1 VSDKFVFIRKF
12 GFLNPKPT
20 VVPERCVKP
29 WKYTSKK
36 KYMKKGLLI
45 LIISLI
51 QNLNVF
57 GQDSLN
63 ISQNWINLKQQIKN
77 KTEITLD
84 LTEELSKSKKIDKV
98 ELQNVIV
105 SANNLKSICE
115 STVLN
120 KSVVNSI
127 YEKNSQLNT
136 YLVHSLVN
144 LEYDSKLKKKEEV
157 LSLTDQ
163 LQMVETKI
171 CIESNKYNQRCKDLK
186 MEELIFQSKCENEPP
201 KVEFK

>member
-1 VSDKFVFIRKF
+1 
-12 GFLNPKPT
+12 
-20 VVPERCVKP
+20 
-29 WKYTSKK
+29 
-36 KYMKKGLLI
+36 MKKGLLI

-51 QNLNVF
+51 QHQNVF
-57 GQDSLN
+57 GQDSLKIN
-63 ISQNWINLKQQIKN
+63 SNWITLKQQIKN

-84 LTEELSKSKKIDKV
+84 LTEELSKSKKIDKI
-98 ELQNVIV
+98 ELQKVIA

-115 STVLN
+115 NTALN

-127 YEKNSQLNT
+127 NDKNRQLNT

-157 LSLTDQ
+157 QSLTDQ
-163 LQMVETKI
+163 LQMVETQI

-186 MEELIFQSKCENEPP
+186 REELIFQIKCEAEPP
-201 KVEFK
+201 KVEYK

>member
-1 VSDKFVFIRKF
+1 
-12 GFLNPKPT
+12 
-20 VVPERCVKP
+20 
-29 WKYTSKK
+29 
-36 KYMKKGLLI
+36 MKKGLLI
-45 LIISLI
+45 LIIALI

-57 GQDSLN
+57 GQDSLK
-63 ISQNWINLKQQIKN
+63 ISQNWINLKQRIKD

-84 LTEELSKSKKIDKV
+84 LAEELNKSKKIDKV
-98 ELQNVIV
+98 ELQKVIV

-120 KSVVNSI
+120 KAAVNSI
-127 YEKNSQLNT
+127 YNENSQLNT

-144 LEYDSKLKKKEEV
+144 LEYDTKLKKKEEI

-163 LQMVETKI
+163 LQMVETQI
-171 CIESNKYNQRCKDLK
+171 CIESNKYNERCKDLK
-186 MEELIFQSKCENEPP
+186 MEELIFQIKCKNEPP

>member
-1 VSDKFVFIRKF
+1 
-12 GFLNPKPT
+12 
-20 VVPERCVKP
+20 
-29 WKYTSKK
+29 
-36 KYMKKGLLI
+36 MKKGLLF

-51 QNLNVF
+51 QNLNVS
-57 GQDSLN
+57 GQDSLK
-63 ISQNWINLKQQIKN
+63 ISQNWTNLKQQIKY

-98 ELQNVIV
+98 ELQKVIV

-115 STVLN
+115 NTVLN

-127 YEKNSQLNT
+127 YDKNSQLNT

-163 LQMVETKI
+163 LQMAETQI

-186 MEELIFQSKCENEPP
+186 MEELIFQIKCESEPP